1 MFVTGRL
8 PVMPCAIP
16 MLICKS
22 NGPRSD
28 QRGKSI
34 RQRYNVF
41 KEIPSRPDLPAG
53 YGGWQAIDS
62 TPQVIKSMENCIK
75 WQFMAQDG
83 DQPTFG
89 CYQ

>member
-1 MFVTGRL
+1 MVGIRFGGSRDEILTLMQRL
-8 PVMPCAIP
+8 GVIP
-16 MLICKS
+16 
-22 NGPRSD
+22 PPY
-28 QRGKSI
+28 QRGKTI
-34 RQRYNVF
+34 RQRHNVF

-75 WQFMAQDG
+75 WQSRAQDS
-83 DQPTFG
+83 DHPTFG